1 VKLAVVA
8 LYLLTA
14 LFGALGVLLGVL
26 VMEEIVRLR
35 IVYIAA
41 IVLFTAIAAVS
52 LKTALRNR
60 WASQLSLEKSQGDAS
75 EVDLKSIPTGLD
87 SPSALEKVDSRVQSA
102 SDTQPRES

>member
-1 VKLAVVA
+1 
-8 LYLLTA
+8 
-14 LFGALGVLLGVL
+14 VLLGVL

-60 WASQLSLEKSQGDAS
+60 WGITAE
-75 EVDLKSIPTGLD
+75 P
-87 SPSALEKVDSRVQSA
+87 
-102 SDTQPRES
+102 